1 MKTNKLLIA
10 AVLAIA
16 IGVPI
21 VGFVGDINM
30 AQPTTPAGERVAF
43 FHGLADGTAANQS
56 GLASL
61 ERADAWLNSP
71 PLSALAPRSSAAPSS
86 ERRARRISHASTDH
100 QSLPP

>member
-16 IGVPI
+16 IGAPI
-21 VGFVGDINM
+21 AGFVRDINM
-30 AQPTTPAGERVAF
+30 AQPTTPAGERAAF
-43 FHGLADGTAANQS
+43 FHGLADGPAANQS

-71 PLSALAPRSSAAPSS
+71 PLSAPGCLARKGRPNETELTTPFGN
-86 ERRARRISHASTDH
+86 
-100 QSLPP
+100 